1 MMIVAISA
9 GFLGTMRQ
17 QLSMSVAAAST
28 ATAAALAGKAL
39 LRLQLT
45 TRRGGGRSSSSN
57 QIYCQPD
64 VRLFR
69 SVAPHHWLLLS
80 SFFAR

>member
-39 LRLQLT
+39 LRLQLK
-45 TRRGGGRSSSSN
+45 TRRGGRSSSSN

-80 SFFAR
+80 SFFAH